1 MSKILTTRQAQPP
14 AVQQAS
20 HDVEMAKASAIAKAG
35 DLLPRTYRGNP
46 GAVLLAMDWA
56 DRVGLSVMDA
66 IHGVAWVQGK
76 PVIDATLLRALAI
89 RSGYRVLVTEASRES
104 ATAKVVLTSTGETL
118 GTVTYSMDDAQT
130 AGLAG
135 KSNWKSNPEDMLVA
149 RATSRAVR
157 RYCSDALVGGSLT
170 EDEAEQLAVA
180 EVDPVEVLQ
189 STPQPP
195 QDDDEVVD
203 AEVVEEPAEA
213 VQAAPEPPVAPKP
226 PPAPAKPD
234 KAAGGD
240 MELPHLRGTA
250 RAAVD
255 IAKGQG
261 IYSEVAEALKAAEIP
276 LSSQKWTVAQCQQV
290 LAIVAEIVPTETEE
304 S

>member
-20 HDVEMAKASAIAKAG
+20 HDVEMAKATAIAKAG
-35 DLLPRTYRGNP
+35 DLLPRTYRANP

-76 PVIDATLLRALAI
+76 PVIDATLLRALAT
-89 RSGYRVLVTEASRES
+89 RAGYRVLVTEASRES
-104 ATAKVVLTSTGETL
+104 ATAKVILTSTGETL
-118 GTVTYSMDDAQT
+118 GTVTYTMEDAKT

-157 RYCSDALVGGSLT
+157 RYCSDALVGGALT
-170 EDEAEQLAVA
+170 EDEAEVLEVDVPTVTVTAPVVEVDDSDVTDA
-180 EVDPVEVLQ
+180 EVVEV
-189 STPQPP
+189 
-195 QDDDEVVD
+195 
-203 AEVVEEPAEA
+203 AEVVEEPTPAPTPPTPPA
-213 VQAAPEPPVAPKP
+213 KVATGDTPAAPQ
-226 PPAPAKPD
+226 
-234 KAAGGD
+234 
-240 MELPHLRGTA
+240 LRGTA

-261 IYSEVAEALKAAEIP
+261 IYSEIAEALKAADIP
-276 LSSQKWTVAQCQQV
+276 LSSQKWTASQCEQV
-290 LAIVAEIVPTETEE
+290 LAIVAAVAPTDDTTEE
-304 S
+304 A

>member
-20 HDVEMAKASAIAKAG
+20 HDVEMAKANAIAKAG

-76 PVIDATLLRALAI
+76 PVIDATLLRALAT
-89 RSGYRVLVTEASRES
+89 RAGYRVLVTDASRES
-104 ATAKVVLTSTGETL
+104 ATAKVVLQTGETL
-118 GTVTYSMDDAQT
+118 GTVTYTIEDAKT

-135 KSNWKSNPEDMLVA
+135 KDNWKKNPEDMLVA

-157 RYCSDALVGGSLT
+157 RYCSDALVGGALT
-170 EDEAEQLAVA
+170 EDEAEVLEVDVPTVTVSAPVVEIDDSDVTDA
-180 EVDPVEVLQ
+180 EV
-189 STPQPP
+189 
-195 QDDDEVVD
+195 
-203 AEVVEEPAEA
+203 AEVVEEPAPA
-213 VQAAPEPPVAPKP
+213 PTPPTPPAKVDTGDTPAAPQ
-226 PPAPAKPD
+226 
-234 KAAGGD
+234 
-240 MELPHLRGTA
+240 LRGTA

-261 IYSEVAEALKAAEIP
+261 IYSEIAEALKAADIP
-276 LSSQKWTVAQCQQV
+276 LSSQKWTASQCEQV
-290 LAIVAEIVPTETEE
+290 LAIVAAVAPTDDTTEE
-304 S
+304 A

>member
-20 HDVEMAKASAIAKAG
+20 HDVEMAKANAIAKAG
-35 DLLPRTYRGNP
+35 DLLPRTYRANP

-76 PVIDATLLRALAI
+76 PVIDATLLRALAT
-89 RSGYRVLVTEASRES
+89 RAGYRVLVTEASRES
-104 ATAKVVLTSTGETL
+104 ATAKVILTSTGETL
-118 GTVTYSMDDAQT
+118 GTVTYTMEDAKT

-157 RYCSDALVGGSLT
+157 RYCSDALVGGALT
-170 EDEAEQLAVA
+170 EDEAEVLEVDVPTVTVTAPVVEVDDSDVTDA
-180 EVDPVEVLQ
+180 EVVEV
-189 STPQPP
+189 
-195 QDDDEVVD
+195 
-203 AEVVEEPAEA
+203 AEVVEEPTPAPTPPTPPA
-213 VQAAPEPPVAPKP
+213 KVATGDTPAAPQ
-226 PPAPAKPD
+226 
-234 KAAGGD
+234 
-240 MELPHLRGTA
+240 LRGTA

-261 IYSEVAEALKAAEIP
+261 IYSEIAEALKAADIP
-276 LSSQKWTVAQCQQV
+276 LSSQKWTASQCEQV
-290 LAIVAEIVPTETEE
+290 LAIVAAVAPTDDTTEE
-304 S
+304 A

>member
-20 HDVEMAKASAIAKAG
+20 HDVEMAKANAIAKAG

-76 PVIDATLLRALAI
+76 PVIDATLLRALAT
-89 RSGYRVLVTEASRES
+89 RAGYRVLVTDASRES
-104 ATAKVVLTSTGETL
+104 ATAKVVLQTGETL
-118 GTVTYSMDDAQT
+118 GTVTYTIEDAKT

-135 KSNWKSNPEDMLVA
+135 KDNWKKNPEDMLVA

-157 RYCSDALVGGSLT
+157 RYCSDALVGGALT
-170 EDEAEQLAVA
+170 EDEAEVLEVDVPTVTVTAPVADVDDSDVTDA
-180 EVDPVEVLQ
+180 EVVEV
-189 STPQPP
+189 
-195 QDDDEVVD
+195 
-203 AEVVEEPAEA
+203 AEVVEEPAPA
-213 VQAAPEPPVAPKP
+213 PTPPTPPAKVDTGDTPAAPQ
-226 PPAPAKPD
+226 
-234 KAAGGD
+234 
-240 MELPHLRGTA
+240 LRGTA

-276 LSSQKWTVAQCQQV
+276 LSSQKWDVAQCQQV
-290 LAIVAEIVPTETEE
+290 LAIVAEIVPANTETEE
-304 S
+304 V

>member
-20 HDVEMAKASAIAKAG
+20 HDVEMAKANAIAKAG

-76 PVIDATLLRALAI
+76 PVIDATLLRALAT
-89 RSGYRVLVTEASRES
+89 RAGYRVLVTDASRES
-104 ATAKVVLTSTGETL
+104 ATAKVVLQTGETL
-118 GTVTYSMDDAQT
+118 GTVTYTIEDAKT

-135 KSNWKSNPEDMLVA
+135 KDNWKKNPEDMLVA

-157 RYCSDALVGGSLT
+157 RYCSDALVGGALT
-170 EDEAEQLAVA
+170 EDEAEVL
-180 EVDPVEVLQ
+180 EVDVPTVTVTAPVADV
-189 STPQPP
+189 
-195 QDDDEVVD
+195 DDSDVTD
-203 AEVVEEPAEA
+203 AEVVE
-213 VQAAPEPPVAPKP
+213 VADVVEE
-226 PPAPAKPD
+226 PAPAPTPPTPPAKVDTGDTP
-234 KAAGGD
+234 AA
-240 MELPHLRGTA
+240 PQLRGTA

-261 IYSEVAEALKAAEIP
+261 IYSEIAEALKAADIP
-276 LSSQKWTVAQCQQV
+276 LSSQKWTASQCEQV
-290 LAIVAEIVPTETEE
+290 LAIVAEVAPTDDTTEE
-304 S
+304 V